1 MVCVNVDLVIPKGI
15 CRENYID
22 TASWHAVMDG
32 LAAVTSIT
40 SLNGVDG
47 LGGLF
52 AGGQDKADLRG
63 KSLSEREAVLAVSR
77 LLMRSEQTLTELDL
91 R

>member
-1 MVCVNVDLVIPKGI
+1 MVTKSEVHCLRRSGAERLSADH
-15 CRENYID
+15 
-22 TASWHAVMDG
+22 WHAVMDS
-32 LAAVTSIT
+32 LAAVTSVT